1 MSNARNVFSER
12 HILGASRAPPAA
24 TMAPSTRGKSP
35 SPFGEPFTFG
45 KPLFLNSQPPSPRDR
60 APLATVQARASSSGR
75 GAVAR
80 RPPRGYGVTPP
91 ASYPPA
97 SPPLTRTTGS
107 SPSETSRERVP
118 FAAAASVAPAS
129 PGVPTSRDGEV
140 LTWVDERGVATDL
153 PPEDTLPKP
162 SDKTSKRAN
171 AAARRLKHQRV
182 ANRAASARV
191 RARPPPL
198 APAFPTAAQSRR
210 EAWTPSPS
218 SSPTAPPRKSET
230 PNRRHRSLSADDLP
244 RDRNPRRH
252 VRRPR
257 TREPPSRRNGN
268 PTNSRPRISEN
279 VLAPPGRRFPS
290 A

>member
-1 MSNARNVFSER
+1 MCESSLMSARGERRPGRFVPRCQTPVTFSR
-12 HILGASRAPPAA
+12 SVTILRSVARAPAA

-60 APLATVQARASSSGR
+60 APLRRSR
-75 GAVAR
+75 LAR
-80 RPPRGYGVTPP
+80 RHPVEVPSRGVPAGIRRDPP

-171 AAARRLKHQRV
+171 AAAR
-182 ANRAASARV
+182 
-191 RARPPPL
+191 
-198 APAFPTAAQSRR
+198 
-210 EAWTPSPS
+210 
-218 SSPTAPPRKSET
+218 
-230 PNRRHRSLSADDLP
+230 
-244 RDRNPRRH
+244 
-252 VRRPR
+252 
-257 TREPPSRRNGN
+257 
-268 PTNSRPRISEN
+268 
-279 VLAPPGRRFPS
+279 
-290 A
+290 